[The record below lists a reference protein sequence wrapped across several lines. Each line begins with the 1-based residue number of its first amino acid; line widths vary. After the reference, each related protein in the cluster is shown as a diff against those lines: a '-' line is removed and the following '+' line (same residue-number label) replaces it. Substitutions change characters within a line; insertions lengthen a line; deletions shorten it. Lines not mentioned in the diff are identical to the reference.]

1 MMFQISTL
9 VSHRERS
16 LCSERSIRAVARV
29 GQAVNLAVERF
40 VTIGE
45 TIADDNPEIKTE
57 MYQACKEARAAGQ
70 HFFAHLLWCLGK
82 YDNVK
87 FYSGVSFTM
96 VFSSIKFK
104 NKFSNY

>member
-1 MMFQISTL
+1 MFQISTL

-70 HFFAHLLWCLGK
+70 HFLLI
-82 YDNVK
+82 Y
-87 FYSGVSFTM
+87 YGVWESTTTLSFT
-96 VFSSIKFK
+96 VVLVTQWYFQV
-104 NKFSNY
+104 

>member
-1 MMFQISTL
+1 MFQISTL

-70 HFFAHLLWCLGK
+70 HFAHFYSVWCLEK
-82 YDNVK
+82 CDYVK
-87 FYSGVSFTM
+87 FYNSVSYII
-96 VFSSIKFK
+96 V
-104 NKFSNY
+104 

>member
-1 MMFQISTL
+1 MEMLMRGEALICSSTLIHTLIYFCFFQISTL
-9 VSHRERS
+9 VSHRERA

-57 MYQACKEARAAGQ
+57 MYQACKEARAAGKVYLVQ
-70 HFFAHLLWCLGK
+70 YLIQELAVVNS
-82 YDNVK
+82 Y
-87 FYSGVSFTM
+87 
-96 VFSSIKFK
+96 
-104 NKFSNY
+104 

>member
-70 HFFAHLLWCLGK
+70 HFAHLLWCLGK
-82 YDNVK
+82 YDYVK
-87 FYSGVSFTM
+87 FYNGVSYKM

-104 NKFSNY
+104 NSFLNY

>member
-70 HFFAHLLWCLGK
+70 YFAHLLWCLEK
-82 YDNVK
+82 YDYVK
-87 FYSGVSFTM
+87 FYSGVSYTM

-104 NKFSNY
+104 NEFSNY